1 MNAGM
6 PVTRGA
12 ASMPAFAPL
21 FVPGTESVTVRWLS
35 VVYPVDAAVPER
47 VLPAPLDPSDRSEV
61 IIWVAEFI
69 GASFTS
75 PAGTVETRP
84 SYMQGGVDMRCSFE
98 GSDGAYA
105 LGTYVEGLNHG
116 ILGRELF
123 GLPKKQSA
131 RVRLED
137 YGEGVEFELTDAS
150 STPLVTGRAPTRAG
164 SGSHPADIT
173 PRWFDTQY
181 TVKLIPSAEG
191 NAFDVS
197 KLVRVPF
204 HLQPIGPLRTGVAE
218 LEFIPSRRDPIQLL
232 EPAGPA
238 ETTYG
243 HAHMTID
250 YGTYVAE
257 VDPSTIPVFGTPSW

>member
-1 MNAGM
+1 MNAGT
-6 PVTRGA
+6 PVLFGA

-35 VVYPVDAAVPER
+35 AVYPAPSDVVTK
-47 VLPAPLDPSDRSEV
+47 VLPSPLDPPDRPEV
-61 IIWVAEFI
+61 IVWVAEFI

-75 PAGTVETRP
+75 PTGTVETRP
-84 SYMQGGVDMRCSFE
+84 SYMQGGINVRCSF
-98 GSDGAYA
+98 GDGDGAYA
-105 LGTYVEGLNHG
+105 IGTYVEGLNHG

-131 RVRLED
+131 RVRLKEIA
-137 YGEGVEFELTDAS
+137 ETVEFELTDAS
-150 STPLVTGRAPTRAG
+150 ANPLVAGRAVSRAASDPPPG
-164 SGSHPADIT
+164 AIT
-173 PRWFDTQY
+173 PAWFETQY

-197 KLVRVPF
+197 KLVRIPF
-204 HLQPIGPLRTGVAE
+204 RLESTGPLRTGVAD
-218 LEFIPSRRDPIQLL
+218 LDLTPSRRDPIHFL

-238 ETTYG
+238 EIAYG
-243 HAHMTID
+243 HARMNID

-257 VDPSTIPVFGTPSW
+257 VDPYTLPVFGTPSW